1 MGKLTVLLAFVLC
14 IPVLAEDLQVS
25 ETSAS
30 ETQAFD
36 LKVTAMD
43 YPPYTAAYLPGN
55 GHSFVALQKALSGSD
70 WQAEPLFLPP
80 ARASSWLE
88 KQDDWLISIFPPGSM
103 AGVELI
109 ALPGERIPFSLFR
122 LRQPGDF
129 KWGSLSELAGKSV
142 IMTRT
147 PGETKNIEAYR
158 EAGIEPIFVND
169 IEQGMKML
177 RNQRGDYLLT
187 TLATGRFYADQLGI
201 AEHELQF
208 AETIIRWFPY
218 TIYLNKGH
226 PQAKAI
232 RQVLVP

>member
-1 MGKLTVLLAFVLC
+1 MSKLTGLLLTVLLASV
-14 IPVLAEDLQVS
+14 VSAE
-25 ETSAS
+25 
-30 ETQAFD
+30 QAD
-36 LKVTAMD
+36 KTLLKVTAMD
-43 YPPYTAAYLPGN
+43 YPPYTAEYLPGY
-55 GHSFVALQKALSGSD
+55 GHSFVALQKALAGSD

-122 LRQPGDF
+122 LRQSGDF

-158 EAGIEPIFVND
+158 KAGLEPIFVND

-187 TLATGRFYADQLGI
+187 TLATGHFYAKQLDI
-201 AEHELQF
+201 PLQNIQF

-218 TIYLNKGH
+218 TIYLNKSH
-226 PQAKAI
+226 PQAKVI

>member
-1 MGKLTVLLAFVLC
+1 MGKLTGLLLTVFLASAVS
-14 IPVLAEDLQVS
+14 AEDAAKIL
-25 ETSAS
+25 
-30 ETQAFD
+30 

-43 YPPYTAAYLPGN
+43 YPPYTAEYLPGY
-55 GHSFVALQKALSGSD
+55 GYSFVALQTALSGSD

-129 KWGSLSELAGKSV
+129 KWNSLSELAGKSV

-147 PGETKNIEAYR
+147 PGETKNVEAYR
-158 EAGIEPIFVND
+158 KAGIEPVFVND

-187 TLATGRFYADQLGI
+187 TLATGHFYAKQLDI
-201 AEHELQF
+201 PLQDIQF

-226 PQAKAI
+226 PQARAI

>member
-1 MGKLTVLLAFVLC
+1 MDKLTGLLLTVF
-14 IPVLAEDLQVS
+14 LASAVS
-25 ETSAS
+25 ADDS
-30 ETQAFD
+30 D
-36 LKVTAMD
+36 KILLKVTAMD
-43 YPPYTAAYLPGN
+43 YPPYTAAYLPGY
-55 GHSFVALQKALSGSD
+55 GHSFVALQTALSGSD

-129 KWGSLSELAGKSV
+129 KWNSLSELAGKSV

-158 EAGIEPIFVND
+158 KAGIKPIFVND

-187 TLATGRFYADQLGI
+187 TLATGHFYAKQLDI
-201 AEHELQF
+201 SLQDIQF
-208 AETIIRWFPY
+208 AETIIRWYPY
-218 TIYLNKGH
+218 AIYLNKGH